1 MQIND
6 TVIGS
11 VLIPLW
17 FSASAVI
24 EIVGGII
31 LWCWLHR
38 RGIELIFMLTGTPG
52 YLELVYLRYCRNQG
66 RSSKRVLRGYISYYS
81 SRASDPSNLYH
92 IVQENGVGSKT
103 IFLNCVLEFY
113 LCRQ

>member
-66 RSSKRVLRGYISYYS
+66 RSSKRVLIFRLISLINVVIAGIYFI
-81 SRASDPSNLYH
+81 L
-92 IVQENGVGSKT
+92 QFEGK
-103 IFLNCVLEFY
+103 
-113 LCRQ
+113 